1 MKKAIYLLII
11 AIALV
16 CSPAYARKNV
26 TRDIKALPA
35 QAQQFLRQHFPKQN
49 VSHIKIEKEVFEG
62 NSYDVVLNNGS
73 EIEFDSKG
81 NWTEIDCGAG
91 AVPQGI
97 ILKEITSYV
106 KKNYSGR
113 SIVQIEKSSGKYEI
127 ELSDGTDLEFGRDG
141 KFRKVD
147 N

>member
-1 MKKAIYLLII
+1 MKKAIYLLIL
-11 AIALV
+11 AITLA
-16 CSPAYARKNV
+16 CAPAYARKNI
-26 TRDIKALPA
+26 TRDIKVLPA
-35 QAQQFLRQHFPKQN
+35 QAQQFLRQHFPKHN

-62 NSYDVVLNNGS
+62 TSYDVVLNNGN

-81 NWTEIDCGAG
+81 NWTDIDCGTN
-91 AVPQGI
+91 AVPNGI
-97 ILKEITSYV
+97 IMKEITRYIR
-106 KKNYSGR
+106 KNYSGR

-141 KFRKVD
+141 KFRRVD